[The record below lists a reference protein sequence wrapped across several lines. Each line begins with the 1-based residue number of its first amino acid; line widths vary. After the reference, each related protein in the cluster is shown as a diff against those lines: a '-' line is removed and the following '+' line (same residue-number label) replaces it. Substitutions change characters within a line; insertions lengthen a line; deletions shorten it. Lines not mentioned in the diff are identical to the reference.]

1 MVTQSHLTK
10 IFEERKGYDLR
21 RMIAGSERLI
31 RSLSSAMDS
40 DPCFMLSAVRVLP
53 MPSSARE
60 DISKAI
66 SKECSKVSVFNCE
79 LKSKRNFHPHDFP
92 TDRRRTSF
100 LPSSSQRIS
109 S

>member
-1 MVTQSHLTK
+1 MGYLSFFYPRYIYHQILSVVTQSQLTR
-10 IFEERKGYDLR
+10 IFEQRKGYDLR

-40 DPCFMLSAVRVLP
+40 DPCFLLSAVRVLP

-66 SKECSKVSVFNCE
+66 SKECSKVKKIVICY
-79 LKSKRNFHPHDFP
+79 FHFKLHSFP
-92 TDRRRTSF
+92 F
-100 LPSSSQRIS
+100 IG
-109 S
+109 

>member
-1 MVTQSHLTK
+1 MSIRFTSLHRLRFRYIYHQILSVVTQKHLTQ

-66 SKECSKVSVFNCE
+66 SKECSKVN
-79 LKSKRNFHPHDFP
+79 NF
-92 TDRRRTSF
+92 
-100 LPSSSQRIS
+100 
-109 S
+109 